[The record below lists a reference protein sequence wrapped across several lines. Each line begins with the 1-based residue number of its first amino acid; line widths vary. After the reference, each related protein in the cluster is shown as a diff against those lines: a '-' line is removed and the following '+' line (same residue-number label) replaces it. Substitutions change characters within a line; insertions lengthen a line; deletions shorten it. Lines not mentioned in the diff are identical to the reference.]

1 MIDNRLRTFVAL
13 CRNMNYRKTAEELNM
28 TQPAV
33 TQHIQYLEKMY
44 GCKLFKYDRR
54 RLAMTSK
61 AEILKNYAENV
72 LYQENRLTEQLNR
85 QEGWDLSIG
94 ATKTIGEYVI
104 PDVIAAYLA
113 DERNAL
119 SVEVDNTEHLLQ
131 RLSDGTLD
139 FALIEGAF
147 DRTTYA
153 YKLYRKEP
161 FMGLCARMHPFA
173 GKTIPLNAL
182 WDEHLILR
190 EEGSGTRN
198 ILEQMLAE
206 QNHTVKEFR
215 RITTF
220 SNFGLM
226 TKLLPATG
234 GITFA
239 YQAVLDQTDHL
250 APFHVNGWKIVRE
263 FNYVFL
269 DTPFSREAVEYFDS
283 QKRKRDG

>member
-1 MIDNRLRTFVAL
+1 MV
-13 CRNMNYRKTAEELNM
+13 
-28 TQPAV
+28 
-33 TQHIQYLEKMY
+33 
-44 GCKLFKYDRR
+44 
-54 RLAMTSK
+54 
-61 AEILKNYAENV
+61 
-72 LYQENRLTEQLNR
+72 
-85 QEGWDLSIG
+85 
-94 ATKTIGEYVI
+94 
-104 PDVIAAYLA
+104 
-113 DERNAL
+113 
-119 SVEVDNTEHLLQ
+119 
-131 RLSDGTLD
+131 
-139 FALIEGAF
+139 
-147 DRTTYA
+147 
-153 YKLYRKEP
+153 
-161 FMGLCARMHPFA
+161 A

-283 QKRKRDG
+283 QKRKRGCCIRQVNCLGNSLFLCPDSGSFSPEISLPAALTCFRA